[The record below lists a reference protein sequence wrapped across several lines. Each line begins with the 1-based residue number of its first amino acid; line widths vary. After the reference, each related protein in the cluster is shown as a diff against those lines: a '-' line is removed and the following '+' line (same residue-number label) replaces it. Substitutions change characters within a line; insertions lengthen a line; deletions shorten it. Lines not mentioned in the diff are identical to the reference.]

1 MMRRSDDGPRSAPP
15 ATNARNR
22 PPFDPGSAVRWYLD
36 PALGVFDGDR
46 VRRDAL
52 LEIDRSTLARILPH
66 DRADPGLP
74 RWAPDALAS
83 PGFVDLQVNG
93 GGGALLNNTPDAE
106 GVRTIV
112 AAHRRSGTTRL
123 LPTVI
128 TDAPETLE
136 RACEAVLACRGDRGV
151 AGVHIEGPHIAPERR
166 GTHAADRIRP
176 FDGRT
181 MALVRR
187 LREKDLLVLLTLAPE
202 RVPPG
207 LVAELRA
214 LGVVVSAGHTAANAD
229 EIDRAVGEGLSMF
242 THLFNA
248 MTPMASRA
256 PGVVGA
262 ALDSDAWCGLIVDG
276 HHVDDRVVGIALRSR
291 RRPGRTF
298 AVSDAMATVN
308 GPDAFELYGRT
319 IRVEGGRLVNAEG
332 ALAGA
337 HLDLLGALRRL
348 VQRVGVPLDEA
359 LRMVT
364 SVPAEAMA
372 LGHDA
377 GKLVEGLTG
386 ELVLVDRDLRAATVL
401 DLGRSELEA
410 PSRPAERHR

>member
-1 MMRRSDDGPRSAPP
+1 MTRPPDDASRPDAAPP
-15 ATNARNR
+15 RRDR
-22 PPFDPGSAVRWYLD
+22 PPFDHRATDRWYLD
-36 PALGVFDGDR
+36 PALGAFDGER
-46 VRRDAL
+46 VRRDAV
-52 LEIDRSTLARILPH
+52 LEIDRGTVSRILSR
-66 DRADPGLP
+66 DRADAAVP
-74 RWAPDALAS
+74 RWSPDALVS

-93 GGGALLNNTPDAE
+93 GGGALLNNDPDVE

-136 RACEAVLACRGDRGV
+136 RACEAVLACRGDRAV
-151 AGVHIEGPHIAPERR
+151 AGVHIEGPHIAPARR
-166 GTHAADRIRP
+166 GTHAARWVRP
-176 FDGRT
+176 FDART
-181 MALVRR
+181 MALLRR
-187 LREKDLLVLLTLAPE
+187 LRAKGLPVLLTLAPE
-202 RVPPG
+202 LAPPG

-214 LGVVVSAGHTAANAD
+214 LGVVVSAGHTAAEAGD
-229 EIDRAVGEGLSMF
+229 VDRALGEGLSMF

-319 IRVEGGRLVNAEG
+319 IRVEAGRLVNAEG

-348 VQRVGVPLDEA
+348 VRTVGVPLDEA

-364 SVPAEAMA
+364 SVPAEAMG
-372 LGHDA
+372 LGNGA
-377 GKLVEGLTG
+377 GRLVGNLTG
-386 ELVLVDRDLRAATVL
+386 ELVLVDRDLRTATAL
-401 DLGRSELEA
+401 D
-410 PSRPAERHR
+410 P